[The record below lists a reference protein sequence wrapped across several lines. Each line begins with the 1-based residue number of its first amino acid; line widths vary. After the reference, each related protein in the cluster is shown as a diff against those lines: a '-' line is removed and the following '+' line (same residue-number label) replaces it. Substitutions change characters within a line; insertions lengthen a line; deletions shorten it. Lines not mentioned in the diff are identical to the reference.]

1 MTPEESPLPSTE
13 TAAKTVKKH
22 PIELGCSR
30 ASAISFKGHIV
41 SQSEGGDVA
50 IRSYIAT
57 YRETA
62 VRFVEFMVS
71 MANAGGDDRLVAY
84 LIANPG
90 RVPDDIR
97 QTTVWREV
105 VGDEKNDA
113 GWKRI
118 VSTSTPYYLLRA
130 LVDPDARS
138 TKGGAAL
145 VDVIAK
151 YGLRQTKITRD
162 AVDAIFASF
171 DLDGIISALSTAA
184 MGVVKSFLSNREIAA
199 EMKRERTAVIE
210 RLLAEQ
216 GAFFN
221 PFLRF
226 YRTQG
231 AWGAACRHFKD
242 LRKTLRGEGV
252 EPAIV
257 AACQWTAVLARPDLA
272 AWQPDERPE
281 DEFLSLA
288 GANPDILKRF
298 EAGMPA
304 SLTADFSMVDRFRRL
319 SSSSSSWKDL
329 AREPAILNRV
339 LSLHQTVFGTLSPK
353 EVEELVISKGEKGAR
368 HVGWLKIGDPANKD
382 PRHKAIRKFVLGEVR
397 AFCAAMKPMSDD
409 IRLKVDDLWPL
420 LSCGRYGWE
429 ETEERVAGAP
439 SNALFADI
447 YIPAHRFVV
456 GPTKVPAQKVQVRV
470 RGNIPGERATKLPAP
485 IDIMNGTTQY
495 RPDRIM
501 PMPGDSSRKIY
512 LKYQA
517 LRLTFEKEGQQR
529 LFGSFAATIM
539 PEIAPDSAASAA
551 ELRQKR
557 VDAKEAK
564 QTLGSDVTKHVAVGE
579 RVATIHVCP
588 GGLRAAT
595 LIMFERVNPSPD
607 CPTGWKQVPFDH
619 LVRRTDNGAYRGQ
632 GPDRRRVFNAGLRTD
647 MVLHFNADFLD
658 VAFEERQSPL
668 ARGFVTTT
676 ANELNMQM
684 LGAYRTNV
692 GKVFYRGIAR
702 KIADACARNGVGHV
716 LAGGAGII
724 IGASHTRHPAR
735 DFYTIAKIAGRQ
747 TPQGYLV
754 SALAKAGVMLHATS
768 ARASVLL
775 NSGWRSGVS
784 KELPVCVVLH
794 DETRREG
801 DTIVHT
807 AVAKGKKNLIVDP
820 ARVAAGEDWLNAA
833 ECFSTNAAWAILLGW
848 HDEAFK
854 KAAEAILA
862 AEPEVNVAL
871 PNIAVHRARA
881 A

>member
-1 MTPEESPLPSTE
+1 
-13 TAAKTVKKH
+13 
-22 PIELGCSR
+22 
-30 ASAISFKGHIV
+30 
-41 SQSEGGDVA
+41 
-50 IRSYIAT
+50 
-57 YRETA
+57 
-62 VRFVEFMVS
+62 
-71 MANAGGDDRLVAY
+71 
-84 LIANPG
+84 
-90 RVPDDIR
+90 
-97 QTTVWREV
+97 
-105 VGDEKNDA
+105 
-113 GWKRI
+113 
-118 VSTSTPYYLLRA
+118 
-130 LVDPDARS
+130 
-138 TKGGAAL
+138 
-145 VDVIAK
+145 
-151 YGLRQTKITRD
+151 
-162 AVDAIFASF
+162 
-171 DLDGIISALSTAA
+171 
-184 MGVVKSFLSNREIAA
+184 
-199 EMKRERTAVIE
+199 MKRERTAVIE

-632 GPDRRRVFNAGLRTD
+632 GPERRRVFNAGLRTD